1 MLAVANIQQLLASQ
15 IISLLIFCISI
26 FFECYTTPS
35 HNISSTYRILISLLT
50 LWGLHVSKLWVI

>member
-26 FFECYTTPS
+26 FF
-35 HNISSTYRILISLLT
+35 
-50 LWGLHVSKLWVI
+50 WVLYHT